1 MDQQVDAAATA
12 ATGPGESEAPAPEV
26 THFRQILLWPVHLV
40 RPANADLSRD
50 HAEEFAKLA
59 AGHPWHEVEDEF
71 TGDPADFQERHYNEF
86 VTFLP
91 PVQRFLYGQGL
102 GKTAGRSCGRNPIRV
117 MRRRDIA
124 ALRLALTPDA
134 APITLNVAH
143 IDLHFFFDIDVA
155 ILALEVF
162 ADNLPLATAQDIM
175 FRLGRAYPAYW
186 EKDGAPG
193 HCPSLFEWL
202 SSDGQVVTRS
212 DFADRAKYLAHVCKH
227 RAARIGAHWE
237 FLLRPMV
244 PNDADHDGR
253 LRYSQLEYYRM
264 PLMAFL
270 ALADVDGLTRA
281 DYVRLALATGAGDR
295 SRLPATEGHLAD
307 FETQYCYDRFHKKR
321 EDDDWAGTRF
331 MSCGHAFV
339 VTGSAA
345 NPFFA
350 DLERGLL
357 NAFRHQHFLLFLIA
371 HFHKATLMMFSDRL
385 AEAVNRLDPGDPE
398 AVKQFRRATKQAL
411 ETFLRFTHR
420 YWFHVVSNQD
430 RARDLFA
437 LNRRHLAL
445 DARYEHIRQEVQEMS
460 QYLENEVARRQNDS
474 VVRLTVVTAFGL
486 IGTVA
491 TGFLGMNLFDH
502 TTLDPAAKVAIFTA
516 VFVPTTL
523 LTFYTIA
530 KSQRLFEFLDALANE
545 GASPG
550 EKLRAVAA
558 IWRRKHR

>member
-1 MDQQVDAAATA
+1 MMDKLVE
-12 ATGPGESEAPAPEV
+12 TGPAISPDDEPPAAEV
-26 THFRQILLWPVHLV
+26 AHFRQILLWPVHLV
-40 RPANADLSRD
+40 QTANSGKSRE

-59 AGHPWHEVEDEF
+59 VGHPWREVADEF
-71 TGDPADFQERHYNEF
+71 TGDPADFQDRHYNEF

-102 GKTAGRSCGRNPIRV
+102 GGKAGRTCGRNPIRV
-117 MRRRDIA
+117 MRRCDIA
-124 ALRLALTPDA
+124 ALRLQLSPGETP
-134 APITLNVAH
+134 IELRVAH
-143 IDLHFFFDIDVA
+143 IDLYFFFDIDVA
-155 ILALEVF
+155 ILALEIF
-162 ADNLPLATAQDIM
+162 TDNLAFPTAQDIM

-186 EKDGAPG
+186 EKDGSPG
-193 HCPSLFEWL
+193 HCPSLIEWL
-202 SSDGQVVTRS
+202 SAEGEVVASS
-212 DFADRAKYLAHVCKH
+212 DFADRSKYLAHVCKH
-227 RAARIGAHWE
+227 RAARIGSHWE

-244 PNDADHDGR
+244 PNDADHGGS

-270 ALADVDGLTRA
+270 ALEDVDGLTRA
-281 DYVRLALATGAGDR
+281 DYVRLGLASGSGDR
-295 SRLPATEGHLAD
+295 SRLPATKNHLAD
-307 FETQYCYDRFHKKR
+307 FEAQYCYDRFHERR

-339 VTGSAA
+339 VTGNAA

-350 DLERGLL
+350 DIERGLL

-371 HFHKATLMMFSDRL
+371 HFHKAALMMFSDRL
-385 AEAVNRLDPGDPE
+385 AEAVNRLDPDDPQ
-398 AVKQFRRATKQAL
+398 AVKNFRQATKQAL

-486 IGTVA
+486 VGTVA
-491 TGFLGMNLFDH
+491 TGFLGMNIFDH
-502 TTLDPAAKVAIFTA
+502 TAHEPATKLAIFVA
-516 VFVPTTL
+516 VFVPTML
-523 LTFYTIA
+523 LTFYTIV
-530 KSQRLFEFLDALANE
+530 KSRRLFEFLDVLASE
-545 GASPG
+545 SASPR
-550 EKLRAVAA
+550 EKRRAFID
-558 IWRRKHR
+558 IWWRKAR